1 MIKEICDVI
10 KNNFEKLNSNF
21 GDDLFN
27 NVKHITE
34 NFTKN
39 LTFFDLKDKI
49 EDIYLDYMVLQYCIS
64 NKNTFVITV
73 WPVTYEAEDIFLNT
87 YNKYGSIIYKKE
99 IRLKE
104 NGFKNILHFISDK
117 KKHPLGMK
125 LWFAEPHR
133 HINPLTIYIFESKEV
148 ETISV
153 NEKINYLT
161 RIFNNNRNHIL
172 QIQKKGGLNNL
183 FVTTRA
189 KRECRNEI
197 KIKNKIAPISFA
209 PDRQYSH
216 HVNDEHHETIEL
228 CRIFLNDNSIFALNK
243 CNLDYKCLSFDNK
256 YKNYVNFINDNKWG
270 KLDDFCLNNSSVLSQ
285 FGIRQSRDIDYLH
298 NHTFNISKQIPEEE
312 ISSHNYVV
320 KEFNLNIDEIIYN
333 PTKHFWFKNIKF
345 ITLDELLL
353 FKKKQMIIT
362 PNNLKAKNDFKL
374 ITSFLQ

>member
-1 MIKEICDVI
+1 MIKEVCDAI
-10 KNNFEKLNSNF
+10 KNKFEKLNSNF

-27 NVKHITE
+27 IVKHITE

-64 NKNTFVITV
+64 NKNTFVLTV
-73 WPVTYEAEDIFLNT
+73 WPVTYDAEDIFLNT

-117 KKHPLGMK
+117 KKHPQGMK

-133 HINPLTIYIFESKEV
+133 HINPLTIYIFESKEI

-183 FVTTRA
+183 FVTTSA

-197 KIKNKIAPISFA
+197 KVKNKIAPISFA

-216 HVNDEHHETIEL
+216 HVNDEHYETIEL

-256 YKNYVNFINDNKWG
+256 YKNYVKFINDNKWG
-270 KLDDFCLNNSSVLSQ
+270 KIDDFCLNNSSVLSQ

-298 NHTFNISKQIPEEE
+298 NYIFNIPKQIPEEE

-320 KEFNLNIDEIIYN
+320 RQFNLNIDDIIYN

-353 FKKKQMIIT
+353 FKKNQMIIT